1 MMAKHSVL
9 TRANGVRIP
18 AAPRDPGSANGRPLR
33 SEGRCRGRERASR
46 LRLACSLADG
56 RNPFRVPGCPNP
68 RPGTPQLGD
77 RLTAGR
83 QVLTL
88 FVEVRILVPER
99 LRCATNVISDNRIVD
114 DARGRAPPRPQQCP
128 RSRSGDGACLK
139 RRRCWFDSRRGHHRG
154 TCPSSPYCPISD
166 RLETVTS
173 LSRCVPRLRVELG

>member
-1 MMAKHSVL
+1 MMAKHSAL
-9 TRANGVRIP
+9 NRANGVRLP
-18 AAPRDPGSANGRPLR
+18 ADPRDPGSANGRPLR
-33 SEGRCRGRERASR
+33 SERRCRGS
-46 LRLACSLADG
+46 
-56 RNPFRVPGCPNP
+56 NP

-77 RLTAGR
+77 RLTVGR

-99 LRCATNVISDNRIVD
+99 LRCETNVISDNRIVD

-173 LSRCVPRLRVELG
+173 LSRCVPRLRMELG